1 MKKFMLLLAVAIVSS
16 AAYAQSDSRREWLGN
31 FNTVSLS
38 GDMKVR
44 LIRNSENAQP
54 MIVVKSA
61 DQELS
66 KLKYSVNSK
75 GLLTVHE
82 SSSNKRTVATEI
94 EIYFTSITDLKVVGC
109 DVEVEGTLNGPLLDI
124 EVSGGGFIKADIDV
138 ADLLA
143 KVSGS
148 STLDIQGKARY
159 MMLDVTVAK
168 VDLRRLETMSAEV
181 SATQRGEATVYATER
196 LAATTNMGGSIFY
209 MGAPSIVRANSKLLG
224 SSINNIGE

>member
-82 SSSNKRTVATEI
+82 SSNNKRTVATEI
-94 EIYFTSITDLKVVGC
+94 EIYFSSITDLKIAGC
-109 DVEVEGTLNGPLLDI
+109 DVEVEGTLNGQLLDI

-143 KVSGS
+143 KVSGN

>member
-31 FNTVSLS
+31 FNTVSLN

-44 LIRNSENAQP
+44 LIRNPENSQP

-75 GLLTVHE
+75 GLLTVRE
-82 SSSNKRTVATEI
+82 SGGGKRTVATEI
-94 EIYFTSITDLKVVGC
+94 EIYFSSITDLKIVGS
-109 DVEVEGTLNGPLLDI
+109 DVEVEGTLDETMLDI
-124 EVSGGGFIKADIDV
+124 EVSGGGFVKADINV
-138 ADLLA
+138 EDLLA

-148 STLDIQGKARY
+148 STLDLQGKAQY

-181 SATQRGEATVYATER
+181 SVTQRGEATVYATER

-209 MGAPSIVRANSKLLG
+209 KGKPSIVRANSKLLG